1 MPTLSNPVLFE
12 RLTPDNA
19 ALLLI
24 DMQTG
29 LMLGVTT
36 SSSIALKNNV
46 LGLAEVGKVFG
57 LPTLLTTSAA
67 TGPNGPYMPEVV
79 AMFPGQEVMNRTL
92 VNAWDD
98 RAFVA
103 AVEKTGRRKLI
114 IAGITTDVCVLFPAL
129 AAVEA
134 GYDVYA
140 VVDASGSF
148 NPQTEQAAL
157 MRMTQAGVKVTG
169 WTSVAAEL
177 QRDWSLPVAQEAGKV
192 LGQYLTAMGYL
203 ADNMAAQQAAGTP
216 KPEPAHA

>member
-1 MPTLSNPVLFE
+1 MTTPPNPILFE
-12 RLTPDNA
+12 RLTADNA

-36 SSSIALKNNV
+36 SSSISLKNNI
-46 LGLAEVGKVFG
+46 LGLAQVGKTFG

-67 TGPNGPYMPEVV
+67 TGPNGPYLPEVV
-79 AMFPGQEVMNRTL
+79 AMFPGQEVQNRTL

-98 RAFVA
+98 PAFVA
-103 AVEKTGRRKLI
+103 AVEKTGRKKLI

-129 AAVEA
+129 SAVAA

-148 NPQTEQAAL
+148 NPQTELAAML
-157 MRMTQAGVKVTG
+157 RMTQAGVKVTG

-177 QRDWSLPVAQEAGKV
+177 QRDWSLPIAQEAGKV
-192 LGQYLTAMGYL
+192 LGQYLTPMGYL
-203 ADNMAAQQAAGTP
+203 ADNMAAQQPAG
-216 KPEPAHA
+216 KPQPQLAHA

>member
-1 MPTLSNPVLFE
+1 MPTLPNPVLFE

-36 SSSIALKNNV
+36 SSSSTIAQKNNI
-46 LGLAEVGKVFG
+46 LGLAQVGKVFG

-67 TGPNGPYMPEVV
+67 TGPNGPYLPEVV
-79 AMFPGQEVMNRTL
+79 AMFPGQEVLNRTL

-98 RAFVA
+98 AAFVA

-114 IAGITTDVCVLFPAL
+114 IAGITTDVCLLFPAL
-129 AAVEA
+129 AAVQA

-148 NPQTEQAAL
+148 NPQTELAAVL
-157 MRMTQAGVKVTG
+157 RMTQAGVKVTG

-177 QRDWSLPVAQEAGKV
+177 QRDWALPVAQEAGKV
-192 LGQYLTAMGYL
+192 LGQYLAPIGYL
-203 ADNMAAQQAAGTP
+203 AAQQATAQ
-216 KPEPAHA
+216 PEPAHA

>member
-1 MPTLSNPVLFE
+1 MASLPNANLFE

-36 SSSIALKNNV
+36 SAAIALKNNI
-46 LGLAEVGKVFG
+46 LGLAQVGKVFG

-67 TGPNGPYMPEVV
+67 DGPNGPYLPEVV
-79 AMFPGQEVMNRTL
+79 AMFPGQEVLNRTL

-98 RAFVA
+98 KAFVE
-103 AVEKTGRRKLI
+103 AVEKTGRKKLI
-114 IAGITTDVCVLFPAL
+114 MAGITTDVCVQFPAIS
-129 AAVEA
+129 AVAA

-148 NPQTEQAAL
+148 NPQTEMAAML
-157 MRMTQAGVKVTG
+157 RMTQAGVKVVG

-177 QRDWSLPVAQEAGKV
+177 QRDWSLPIAQEAGKV
-192 LGQYLTAMGYL
+192 LGQYLTPMGYL
-203 ADNMAAQQAAGTP
+203 ADNQAAHQP
-216 KPEPAHA
+216 ANKPEPVPAHG

>member
-1 MPTLSNPVLFE
+1 MSTSVNPAFFE
-12 RLTPDNA
+12 RLTSDNA

-36 SSSIALKNNV
+36 SPTITLKNNIM
-46 LGLAEVGKVFG
+46 GLAEVGRTFN

-67 TGPNGPYMPEVV
+67 DGPNGPYLPEVV
-79 AMFPGQEVMNRTL
+79 AMFPGQQVQNRTL

-98 RAFVA
+98 PKFVE
-103 AVEKTGRRKLI
+103 AVKKTGRRKLI
-114 IAGITTDVCVLFPAL
+114 IAGITTDVCVQFPAIS
-129 AAVEA
+129 AVAA

-148 NPQTEQAAL
+148 NTQTEMAAML
-157 MRMTQAGVKVTG
+157 RMTQAGVKVVG

-177 QRDWSLPVAQEAGKV
+177 QRDWALPVSQQAGKV
-192 LGQYLTAMGYL
+192 LGEYITSMGYL
-203 ADNMAAQQAAGTP
+203 ADNMAAQQAAT
-216 KPEPAHA
+216 PAHA

>member
-1 MPTLSNPVLFE
+1 MANLPNPVLFE
-12 RLTPDNA
+12 RLTPENA

-36 SSSIALKNNV
+36 SAAIALKNNV
-46 LGLAEVGKVFG
+46 LGLAQVGKTFK

-67 TGPNGPYMPEVV
+67 DGPNGPYMPEVV
-79 AMFPGQEVMNRTL
+79 AMFPGQEVQNRTL

-98 RAFVA
+98 PKFVA
-103 AVEKTGRRKLI
+103 AVEKMGRKKLI
-114 IAGITTDVCVLFPAL
+114 MAGITTDVCVQFPAL

-148 NPQTEQAAL
+148 NPQTEMAAML
-157 MRMTQAGVKVTG
+157 RMTQAGVKVVG

-177 QRDWSLPVAQEAGKV
+177 QRDWSLPIAQEAGKV
-192 LGQYLTAMGYL
+192 LGQYLTPMGYL
-203 ADNMAAQQAAGTP
+203 ADNMAAQQPAGE
-216 KPEPAHA
+216 PEPVPAHA

>member
-1 MPTLSNPVLFE
+1 MPTPPNPVLFE

-29 LMLGVTT
+29 LLLGVTT
-36 SSSIALKNNV
+36 SSTITLKNNI
-46 LGLAEVGKVFG
+46 LGLAQVGKVFG

-79 AMFPGQEVMNRTL
+79 ALFPGQEVLNRTL

-98 RAFVA
+98 ETFVA

-114 IAGITTDVCVLFPAL
+114 IAGITTDVCLLFPAL

-148 NPQTEQAAL
+148 NPQTELAAML
-157 MRMTQAGVKVTG
+157 RMTQAGVKVTG

-177 QRDWSLPVAQEAGKV
+177 QRDWALPVAQEAGKV
-192 LGQYLTAMGYL
+192 LGRYLTPIGYL
-203 ADNMAAQQAAGTP
+203 AGNMATQQAAAQ
-216 KPEPAHA
+216 PEPAHA

>member
-1 MPTLSNPVLFE
+1 MTTLPNPVLFE
-12 RLTPDNA
+12 RLTTDNA

-36 SSSIALKNNV
+36 SSTIALKNNI
-46 LGLAEVGKVFG
+46 LGLAQVGKVFN

-67 TGPNGPYMPEVV
+67 TGPNGPYLPEVV
-79 AMFPGQEVMNRTL
+79 AMFPGQQVQNRTA

-98 RAFVA
+98 EAFVA
-103 AVEKTGRRKLI
+103 AVEKTGRKKLI
-114 IAGITTDVCVLFPAL
+114 IAGITTDVCLLFPAL
-129 AAVEA
+129 SAVAA

-148 NPQTEQAAL
+148 NPQTELAAM

-177 QRDWSLPVAQEAGKV
+177 QRDWALPVAQEAGKV
-192 LGQYLTAMGYL
+192 LAQYLTPIGYL
-203 ADNMAAQQAAGTP
+203 ADNLAAQQAAGQP
-216 KPEPAHA
+216 QSAHA